1 MKKRAASITRFLAAV
16 FVAAV
21 CTAGLAAPSLAKDTL
36 ITIGAAPLGGTYY
49 PAGIALA
56 EIIAKYVPGLDARV
70 EVTGGTME
78 NPMLMQMGELQM
90 GLANA
95 DVAFFAYKG
104 MPPFKTPFTDIR
116 GLFAGLA
123 PGVVQYAVLAD
134 SGIKSI
140 KDLAGKRVAVGPQ
153 GNSSGL
159 LFLKVLEF
167 YGMGPETITRSY
179 VSFADGV
186 SELLDG
192 HVDMAIVQAGVPA
205 PGLQE
210 AFAGPA
216 RIDIISFPENER
228 DAFLTKH
235 PYYIPYHIPKGSYT
249 GLGKDVT
256 TFATQNMVLVHASLP
271 EKTVYTIT
279 KAVFEH
285 LADLHAAHPT
295 LRSVA
300 LEGAA
305 KTPIPLHE
313 GAERFFKE
321 TSPATNSQ

>member
-1 MKKRAASITRFLAAV
+1 MAAA
-16 FVAAV
+16 
-21 CTAGLAAPSLAKDTL
+21 CTMGLAAPSHAEQI
-36 ITIGAAPLGGTYY
+36 ITIGAAPMGGTYY
-49 PAGIALA
+49 PAGLALA
-56 EIIAKYVPGLDARV
+56 DIIAKYVPGLEARV

-95 DVAFFAYKG
+95 DVAYFAHKG
-104 MPPFKTPFTDIR
+104 ISPFKAPFTDIR
-116 GLFAGLA
+116 AMFSGLA

-134 SGIKSI
+134 SGIKTI
-140 KDLAGKRVAVGPQ
+140 KDLVGKRVAVGPQ

-159 LFLKVLEF
+159 LFVKVLEF
-167 YGMGPETITRSY
+167 YAMAPSDVTRSY

-210 AFAGPA
+210 AFAGPKK
-216 RIDIISFPENER
+216 IHIMSFPEKDR
-228 DAFLTKH
+228 DAFLEKH
-235 PYYIPYHIPKGSYT
+235 PYYIPYTITKGSYT
-249 GLGKDVT
+249 GLPEDVT
-256 TFATQNMVLVHASLP
+256 TFATQNMVLVHASLT
-271 EKTVYTIT
+271 EDTVYAIT

-285 LADLHAAHPT
+285 LPDLYAAHPT
-295 LRSVA
+295 LRSVT
-300 LEGAA
+300 LNGAT

-313 GAERFFKE
+313 GAARFFKE
-321 TSPATNSQ
+321 ASAKADGQ